1 MSRARPMVMFPSTK
15 DFIEDKNLSDRIY
28 MWILLNGKYEKDG
41 IYISKKIK
49 DAMDALDMNY
59 HTLKKKLQNL
69 IDKGYI
75 KFSDNGE
82 YYVIEK
88 KELQYKRYIYRDIA
102 EQLYNAKTDN
112 IIKLYIVLSSYHD
125 KYRGTQNEDFS
136 YSLLLKRLG
145 MSYKHNAFQID
156 KMEKMLDKLVELGLI
171 EYGKSPR
178 CNDNNPC
185 GKQFCITKI
194 GGIHNETI

>member
-49 DAMDALDMNY
+49 DAMNALNMNY

-102 EQLYNAKTDN
+102 EQLYNTKIDN

-185 GKQFCITKI
+185 GKQFCITKV
-194 GGIHNETI
+194 GGIYNETI